1 LRLRRGQ
8 RLQQKG
14 KLTMNIKAVFVNS
27 EKGEITDIVI
37 GNDLQS
43 FYNTIKCDLIEC
55 VSLNASHDLVVDEEG
70 ALKETPYGF
79 LMPGGQ
85 FIYGNAVIVGID
97 NNNGKFKS
105 VDKKFNADFFK
116 KYIKMLQFA

>member
-1 LRLRRGQ
+1 
-8 RLQQKG
+8 
-14 KLTMNIKAVFVNS
+14 MNKKINAIFINA
-27 EKGEITDIVI
+27 EKGEITDIVM

-43 FYNTIKCDLIEC
+43 FYETIKCDLIEC
-55 VSLNASHDLVVDEEG
+55 VSLNANHDLVFDEEG

-85 FIYGNAVIVGID
+85 FIYGNAVIVGV
-97 NNNGKFKS
+97 NHNNGKFKS

-116 KYIKMLQFA
+116 QHIKMLQFA